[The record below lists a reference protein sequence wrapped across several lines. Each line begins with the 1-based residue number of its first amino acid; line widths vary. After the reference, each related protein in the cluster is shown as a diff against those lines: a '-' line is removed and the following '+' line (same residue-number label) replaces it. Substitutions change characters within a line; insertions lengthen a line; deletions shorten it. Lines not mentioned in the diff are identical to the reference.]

1 VGQSQPPPPP
11 PTGQANTA
19 ISYTRGE
26 TSKYNFNCAT
36 IKLPSELPL
45 VANAPVKTRAQQAAA
60 ISPSEVWLVDSGAS
74 QNLVSNRELFIKF
87 HEYSP
92 GDIPYRYKTAG
103 GGIASAKG
111 YSKVIVRLQ
120 YNGKITKRET
130 FAYYNPDLDFHMLS
144 TDKMGKDMKA
154 YWCSKDLHIR
164 DWSTDEIIGS
174 SYDYHGVPRAI
185 VMPSGTA
192 LAALMK

>member
-1 VGQSQPPPPP
+1 V
-11 PTGQANTA
+11 
-19 ISYTRGE
+19 
-26 TSKYNFNCAT
+26 

-74 QNLVSNRELFIKF
+74 QNLVGNRELFIEF
-87 HEYSP
+87 HEYGP
-92 GDIPYRYKTAG
+92 GDIPYRHETAG

-111 YSKVIVRLQ
+111 YGKVIVRLQ
-120 YNGKITKRET
+120 YNGKITERET

-174 SYDYHGVPRAI
+174 LYDYHGVPRAI
-185 VMPSGTA
+185 VMPLGTA